1 MKKLNIAIIS
11 LLMLASL
18 SVKAQTQMQ
27 IEFEKFL
34 DLFPTITWNQM
45 QEVTLDDSIIAN
57 TCKEIPYEQIRR
69 NMWYEEPQNG
79 PKNVYNHIRNE
90 IKSVDYDY
98 ATPPPHIIDVDG
110 DYIHYEKVGGYDNVY
125 AVGKMKISDD
135 IIMIVLCSL
144 SEKNKTRAEGW
155 GSRQLYTFKKSTQQM
170 ISAYETESDKAKC
183 NFLKDYS
190 FVVFENYGWIEMD
203 DERPTDARYTHRKF
217 VKLLPNGY
225 FSETEIQTGIYLY
238 YGSVQD
244 SDGYANVRKSPDI
257 KSEILYQVKD
267 SSYIE
272 AYGEP
277 DAKWFEVSVV
287 IDPLQSIHSVDKK
300 QGYIHRSRLKDIER
314 WRKSL
319 RNTDIKE

>member
-1 MKKLNIAIIS
+1 MK
-11 LLMLASL
+11 
-18 SVKAQTQMQ
+18 

-34 DLFPTITWNQM
+34 ELFPTITWDQM
-45 QEVTLDDSIIAN
+45 QEATLDDSIIAN

-69 NMWYEEPQNG
+69 NIWYEEPQNG

-90 IKSVDYDY
+90 IKSADYDY
-98 ATPPPHIIDVDG
+98 MTPPPHIIDIDG
-110 DYIHYEKVGGYDNVY
+110 DYIHYEKIGGYNDVY
-125 AVGKMKISDD
+125 AVGKMNVSDD

-190 FVVFENYGWIEMD
+190 FVVFENYGRIEMD
-203 DERPTDARYTHRKF
+203 DERPTDARYTHRKT

-238 YGSVQD
+238 YGRVQD
-244 SDGYANVRKSPDI
+244 NDGFANVRKLPDI

-272 AYGEP
+272 VYGEP

-287 IDPLQSIHSVDKK
+287 EEPFQSIHSVVKK

-319 RNTDIKE
+319 WNTDIKE